1 MMGLDTSQ
9 LDELARITCGASSLR
24 EATGALRR
32 AFPGLHVSTVDAFD
46 MKGEI
51 PALHAGDRDLF
62 LMQSD
67 GHCWSV
73 TQDPLSA
80 SAVILTQKTA

>member
-1 MMGLDTSQ
+1 MMGLDSTQ
-9 LDELARITCGASSLR
+9 LDELARITRGAGSLR
-24 EATGALRR
+24 EAAGELRR

-73 TQDPLSA
+73 TQDA
-80 SAVILTQKTA
+80 AAAAAVILTQKPA

>member
-1 MMGLDTSQ
+1 MGLDTTQ
-9 LDELARITCGASSLR
+9 LDELARITRGAGSLR
-24 EATGALRR
+24 EAAGELRR

-51 PALHAGDRDLF
+51 PAVHAGDRDLF

-73 TQDPLSA
+73 TQDPQA
-80 SAVILTQKTA
+80 AAAVILTQKSA